1 MLFARIGFR
10 YGHPVDANEL
20 FYELPEALIAQHP
33 PTHRDAARLLVMSR
47 ERGTFEHRA
56 VRELP
61 SLLTPSLLVVNDS
74 RVIPARLFGTKP
86 TGGRVEILLLER
98 ISPMGTRERWKAI
111 ARGTKSL
118 RPSMM
123 LAIGAELRAI
133 VRSIEEGGELELELE
148 SDAGVTEALD
158 VHGRMPLPPYIRR
171 SDDELDAERYQ
182 TLFATHH
189 GSVAA
194 PTAGLHFSESLIE
207 ALHSAGHQ
215 IARVTLHVGP
225 GTFAPLRTEH
235 LSEHVMHEER
245 YEVSDETAR
254 ILTQARSVGRPIIAI
269 GTTVCRTLESACDEA
284 GIVRAGMGRTRLFIH
299 PPYTFRA
306 IDGLFTNFHLPR
318 STLLALVMTFGGIEA
333 VRNAY
338 RAAVDARYRFFSYG
352 DAMLIRSDAHAR
364 GAP

>member
-1 MLFARIGFR
+1 
-10 YGHPVDANEL
+10 VDANEL

-33 PTHRDAARLLVMSR
+33 PACRDGARLLVMSR

-86 TGGRVEILLLER
+86 TGGRVELLLLER
-98 ISPMGTRERWKAI
+98 LSPAGTRETWNAI

-118 RPSMM
+118 RPGMPF
-123 LAIGAELRAI
+123 AIGPGLEAKVCAI
-133 VRSIEEGGELELELE
+133 GEGGEIEVELE
-148 SDAGVTEALD
+148 SDRVISEALE
-158 VHGRMPLPPYIRR
+158 VYGHMPLPPYIRR
-171 SDDELDAERYQ
+171 SDEEADAERYQ
-182 TLFATHH
+182 TLFATNE

-194 PTAGLHFSESLIE
+194 PTAGLHFSETLIASLR
-207 ALHSAGHQ
+207 AAGHR

-225 GTFAPLRTEH
+225 GTFAPLRTER

-254 ILTQARSVGRPIIAI
+254 ALKGARSEGRPIIAI

-284 GIVRAGMGRTRLFIH
+284 GVVRAGFGRTRLFIR

-318 STLLALVMTFGGIEA
+318 STLLALVMTFGGVQA
-333 VRNAY
+333 VRDAY
-338 RAAVDARYRFFSYG
+338 RAAVDAQYRFFSYG
-352 DAMLIRSDAHAR
+352 DAMLIRSDAHAK
-364 GAP
+364 GAR